1 MHPLSCYL
9 LRLWVYCRSSY
20 SCWFVNCLSPTR
32 CHLSAVPQ
40 SPSHVG
46 RSAWRLPTSLTCSNR
61 PHLRHT
67 PPDPSGINSFSLHSC
82 AAIAASQ
89 SVLCCGEGRGQRVG
103 GLTEGMLGRN
113 NETIRRKAG
122 RKVHDN
128 NGCAVQTAAA
138 RTASTHPRIINAA
151 AEEDKKP
158 ERLVGFA
165 TALMT
170 MHNSGGTPADKGG
183 HLHLGLMLGQRR
195 VEK

>member
-1 MHPLSCYL
+1 MHSLSRYL

-67 PPDPSGINSFSLHSC
+67 PPDPSGINGFSHHSC

-89 SVLCCGEGRGQRVG
+89 SVLCCGEGWGKEG
-103 GLTEGMLGRN
+103 GVKEGMSVRN
-113 NETIRRKAG
+113 NETMREKSRKEWRRL
-122 RKVHDN
+122 HN
-128 NGCAVQTAAA
+128 NGRTVLTLNCRCRSRVDISIGWIRHGVDDNSQFKRHSVRQGRSPSPGPDVGAAVC
-138 RTASTHPRIINAA
+138 
-151 AEEDKKP
+151 
-158 ERLVGFA
+158 
-165 TALMT
+165 
-170 MHNSGGTPADKGG
+170 
-183 HLHLGLMLGQRR
+183 
-195 VEK
+195 

>member
-1 MHPLSCYL
+1 MHPLSRYL

-89 SVLCCGEGRGQRVG
+89 SVPCCGEGRRSG
-103 GLTEGMLGRN
+103 GVTEGRN
-113 NETIRRKAG
+113 NETMREKSGKDGGQMRGNATPAAWFK
-122 RKVHDN
+122 HW
-128 NGCAVQTAAA
+128 TAAA
-138 RTASTHPRIINAA
+138 
-151 AEEDKKP
+151 
-158 ERLVGFA
+158 
-165 TALMT
+165 
-170 MHNSGGTPADKGG
+170 GTLITLPFI
-183 HLHLGLMLGQRR
+183 
-195 VEK
+195 

>member
-9 LRLWVYCRSSY
+9 LCLWVYCRSSY

-67 PPDPSGINSFSLHSC
+67 PPDPSGINSFSAPLLRCRRSFPIC
-82 AAIAASQ
+82 P
-89 SVLCCGEGRGQRVG
+89 VLRGGVVVVVCVWVVGGVGGWGREGREGGVG
-103 GLTEGMLGRN
+103 GVQQRGCWV
-113 NETIRRKAG
+113 ETMRGINAG

-128 NGCAVQTAAA
+128 GCVVQTAAA
-138 RTASTHPRIINAA
+138 RTAIRCSCIINAA
-151 AEEDKKP
+151 AESSKKKQK
-158 ERLVGFA
+158 LKYWVGL
-165 TALMT
+165 T
-170 MHNSGGTPADKGG
+170 
-183 HLHLGLMLGQRR
+183 RR
-195 VEK
+195 Q

>member
-9 LRLWVYCRSSY
+9 LRLWVCCRSSY

-89 SVLCCGEGRGQRVG
+89 SVLCCGEGQRRGG
-103 GLTEGMLGRN
+103 GGSTEGMLGRN
-113 NETIRRKAG
+113 NETMREKAG
-122 RKVHDN
+122 RKVHD

-138 RTASTHPRIINAA
+138 RRAIARPCMINKAAEQPKTGRIAWVCHSVHDNSQFKRHSDRQGRSPSPGPDAGAA
-151 AEEDKKP
+151 AC
-158 ERLVGFA
+158 
-165 TALMT
+165 
-170 MHNSGGTPADKGG
+170 
-183 HLHLGLMLGQRR
+183 
-195 VEK
+195 